1 MNRSNF
7 IKQMNTS
14 VMKPYETEPLLEVE
28 VKQWEMTEAIKK
40 LKQDQPEQFVRS
52 KQYILFMKQ
61 FEGLLKEKLQ
71 HKRPTELDM
80 ELLICMYNLFLTLC
94 E

>member
-1 MNRSNF
+1 MKRRENDYE
-7 IKQMNTS
+7 KQ
-14 VMKPYETEPLLEVE
+14 PLLEE
-28 VKQWEMTEAIKK
+28 VKEWEMTEVIKK
-40 LKQDQPEQFVRS
+40 LKEEQPEQYVRS

-61 FEGLLKEKLQ
+61 FESLLKEKLVKHGEHGAQ
-71 HKRPTELDM
+71 SVTGLDM

>member
-1 MNRSNF
+1 
-7 IKQMNTS
+7 
-14 VMKPYETEPLLEVE
+14 MKNHEDQPLLEE
-28 VKQWEMTEAIKK
+28 VVKEWEMTEVIKK
-40 LKQDQPEQFVRS
+40 LKEEQPEQYVRS

-61 FEGLLKEKLQ
+61 FESLLKEKLVK
-71 HKRPTELDM
+71 HGGKSSVAGLDM

>member
-1 MNRSNF
+1 
-7 IKQMNTS
+7 MNTS
-14 VMKPYETEPLLEVE
+14 VMKNHEKQPLLEE
-28 VKQWEMTEAIKK
+28 VKEEVKEWEMTEVIKK
-40 LKQDQPEQFVRS
+40 LKEEQPEQYVRS

-61 FEGLLKEKLQ
+61 FESLLKEKLV
-71 HKRPTELDM
+71 HKETAVAGLDM

>member
-1 MNRSNF
+1 
-7 IKQMNTS
+7 MNTS
-14 VMKPYETEPLLEVE
+14 VMNHENQPLLEVE
-28 VKQWEMTEAIKK
+28 EVKEWEMTEVIKK
-40 LKQDQPEQFVRS
+40 LKEEQPEQYVRS

-61 FEGLLKEKLQ
+61 FESLLKEKLVK
-71 HKRPTELDM
+71 HGPTSVAGLDM